1 MDVTTRR
8 GFPVVTGFTNPA
20 DVGLTSSNRPQGTA
34 GVRPQASTAR
44 RITQAALTGA
54 IVAGPLLGLVVEVTV
69 LWGHA
74 VHLRDVLLMGGLFLV
89 TGHGVTVGF
98 HRMLTHGS
106 FRANRPL
113 KIVLSVAGSMAVEGS
128 VVSWVANHRRH
139 HMYSDGPGDP
149 HSPHVDGAVSLGL
162 ARGFVHAH
170 LGWLFKSDDTAAG
183 RFAPD
188 LLRDRDL
195 VVISRLF
202 PLLAV
207 ASLILPFGL
216 GWLLSG
222 RTLVGGLTALVWG
235 GLVRMMLLHHVTWS
249 VNSVCH
255 MFGRRTFAVK
265 DESRNF
271 APLAVLSMGE
281 SWHNFHHSSPASAR
295 HGALPGQLD
304 SSAALI
310 RFFERAGWATKV
322 RWPTASQ
329 IEAARA
335 GAA

>member
-1 MDVTTRR
+1 M
-8 GFPVVTGFTNPA
+8 GFPVVAGFTNPTE
-20 DVGLTSSNRPQGTA
+20 VGLTSSSRGPA
-34 GVRPQASTAR
+34 GVRPQASPAR
-44 RITQAALTGA
+44 RITQATLTGA
-54 IVAGPLLGLVVEVTV
+54 IVAGPLLALVVEVTV

-74 VHLRDVLLMGGLFLV
+74 VHLRDVLLMGVLFLV

-139 HMYSDGPGDP
+139 HMFSDGPGDP
-149 HSPHVDGAVSLGL
+149 HSPHVDGAVALGL

-207 ASLILPFGL
+207 ASLMLPFGL

-329 IEAARA
+329 IETARA
-335 GAA
+335 GAV